1 MLHNFR
7 RSKLL
12 ENLNSSIIF
21 EVETKYKVH
30 LTQKLTGLKF
40 KMASLSVKRSIK
52 PFRIPKKCYFTAKF
66 VVWK

>member
-7 RSKLL
+7 RSKLP

-30 LTQKLTGLKF
+30 LTQKLTGINLN
-40 KMASLSVKRSIK
+40 MALRFCN
-52 PFRIPKKCYFTAKF
+52 P
-66 VVWK
+66 